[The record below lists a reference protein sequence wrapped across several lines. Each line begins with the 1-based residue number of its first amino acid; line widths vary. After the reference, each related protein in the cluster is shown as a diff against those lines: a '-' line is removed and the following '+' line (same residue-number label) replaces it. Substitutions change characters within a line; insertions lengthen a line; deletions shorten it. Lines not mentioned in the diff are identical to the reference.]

1 MSGSEWSLG
10 DVQRCFIQ
18 RAIRTI
24 PASAHITWAQ
34 RVKGPDGETCNACAI
49 LLGWI
54 LSQAPVF

>member
-24 PASAHITWAQ
+24 PASAYITGAQ
-34 RVKGPDGETCNACAI
+34 SANGPDGETCNGCAI
-49 LLGWI
+49 P
-54 LSQAPVF
+54 QA